1 MQECVKRIVKVLVEV
16 KLEIDEEIYLSLF
29 KFYLMDVVYIWVI
42 GVIFVYICKM
52 IDVFEGSIICCMRC
66 LEELF

>member
-1 MQECVKRIVKVLVEV
+1 MFLKECVKRIVKVLVEV

-52 IDVFEGSIICCMRC
+52 IDVFEGMV
-66 LEELF
+66 